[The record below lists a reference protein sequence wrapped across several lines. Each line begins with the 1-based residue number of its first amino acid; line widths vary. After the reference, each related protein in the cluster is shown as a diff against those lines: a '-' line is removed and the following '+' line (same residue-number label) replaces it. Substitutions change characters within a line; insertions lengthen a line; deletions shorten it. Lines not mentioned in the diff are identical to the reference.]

1 MIEPNCLGV
10 LVPDATVMAAMVRRE
25 QKIRSSPC
33 VQRALAL
40 PLSSRR
46 EINRQVR
53 LRVVREFNLP
63 DQVADLLEVGL
74 Q

>member
-1 MIEPNCLGV
+1 M
-10 LVPDATVMAAMVRRE
+10 TAMVRRE
-25 QKIRSSPC
+25 QKVRASPC
-33 VQRALAL
+33 CQRALAL

-63 DQVADLLEVGL
+63 DQVADLLEVSFRIKIVTELTFGSRCF
-74 Q
+74 